1 MYLLSIV
8 TPEKIFFEDQ
18 VLSTSAPGSEGYL
31 EILTDHAPLI
41 TSLIP
46 GRLTLIDKNKEK
58 KFYSI
63 SGGFLE
69 VSRNKL
75 TILADAIEKV
85 EEIDIQRAKKSLE
98 RAKKRIESK
107 AGGVDITRAIAS
119 MKRAENRIK
128 IYQELFPKAINI

>member
-18 VLSTSAPGSEGYL
+18 VISTSAPGSEGYL
-31 EILTDHAPLI
+31 EILTGHAPLI
-41 TSLIP
+41 TFLMP

-69 VSRNKL
+69 VSQNKL

-85 EEIDIQRAKKSLE
+85 EEIDIERAKKSLE
-98 RAKKRIESK
+98 RAQKRIESK

-128 IYQELFPKAINI
+128 IYQELFPKAVNI

>member
-41 TSLIP
+41 TSLQP

-58 KFYSI
+58 KFFAL

-69 VSRNKL
+69 VSRNRL

-85 EEIDIQRAKKSLE
+85 EEINIQRAKKALE
-98 RAKKRIESK
+98 RARIESK
-107 AGGVDITRAIAS
+107 SGGVDISRAIAS

-128 IYQELFPKAINI
+128 IYQELFPKAINL

>member
-8 TPEKIFFEDQ
+8 TPEKIFLEEQ
-18 VLSTSAPGSEGYL
+18 VISTSAPGSEGYL

-41 TSLIP
+41 TSLMP
-46 GRLTLIDKNKEK
+46 GKLTLIDKNKEK
-58 KFYSI
+58 IFYAI

-69 VSRNKL
+69 ISQNRL
-75 TILADAIEKV
+75 TILADAIEKIK
-85 EEIDIQRAKKSLE
+85 EIDIARAEKALE

-107 AGGVDITRAIAS
+107 VSGVDLPRAIAS

-128 IYQELFPKAINI
+128 IYKELFPKAETV

>member
-18 VLSTSAPGSEGYL
+18 VISTSAPGSEGYL

-41 TSLIP
+41 TSLQP
-46 GRLTLIDKNKEK
+46 GRLTLIVKNKEK

-69 VSRNKL
+69 ISRNKL

-85 EEIDIQRAKKSLE
+85 EEIDIQRAKKAWE
-98 RAKKRIESK
+98 RAQKRIESK

-128 IYQELFPKAINI
+128 IYQELFPKAVNL

>member
-18 VLSTSAPGSEGYL
+18 VISTSAPGSEGYL
-31 EILTDHAPLI
+31 EVLTDHAPLI
-41 TSLIP
+41 TSLMP

>member
-1 MYLLSIV
+1 M
-8 TPEKIFFEDQ
+8 
-18 VLSTSAPGSEGYL
+18 STSAPGSEGYL

-46 GRLTLIDKNKEK
+46 GKLTLINKIKEK
-58 KFYSI
+58 KFYAI

-69 VSRNKL
+69 VSQNKL
-75 TILADAIEKV
+75 TILADAIEKI
-85 EEIDIQRAKKSLE
+85 EQIDIERAQRALE

-107 AGGVDITRAIAS
+107 AGGIDLVRAIAS

-128 IYQELFPKAINI
+128 IYQELFPKAVNI

>member
-18 VLSTSAPGSEGYL
+18 VISTSAPGSEGYL
-31 EILTDHAPLI
+31 EILTGHAPLI
-41 TSLIP
+41 TFLMP

-69 VSRNKL
+69 VSQNKL

-98 RAKKRIESK
+98 RAKERVESK
-107 AGGVDITRAIAS
+107 AGGVDLARAIAS

-128 IYQELFPKAINI
+128 IYQELFPKAVNI

>member
-18 VLSTSAPGSEGYL
+18 ILSTSAPGSEGYL
-31 EILTDHAPLI
+31 EILTGHAPLI
-41 TSLIP
+41 TSLMP
-46 GRLTLIDKNKEK
+46 GRLTLIDKNRGK
-58 KFYSI
+58 KFYAI

-69 VSRNKL
+69 VSQNKL

-85 EEIDIQRAKKSLE
+85 EEIDIERAKKALE
-98 RAKKRIESK
+98 RAQKRIESK
-107 AGGVDITRAIAS
+107 ASGVDLARAIAS

-128 IYQELFPKAINI
+128 IYQELFPKAINL

>member
-18 VLSTSAPGSEGYL
+18 VISTSASGSEGYL
-31 EILTDHAPLI
+31 EILTGHAPLI

-46 GRLTLIDKNKEK
+46 GRLTIIDKNKEK
-58 KFYSI
+58 KFYAI

-69 VSRNKL
+69 VSQNKL

-85 EEIDIQRAKKSLE
+85 EEIDIARAERSLE

-107 AGGVDITRAIAS
+107 AGGVDLARAIAS

>member
-41 TSLIP
+41 TSLQP

-58 KFYSI
+58 KFFAL

-69 VSRNKL
+69 VSRNRL

-85 EEIDIQRAKKSLE
+85 EEINIQRAKKALE
-98 RAKKRIESK
+98 RARARIESK
-107 AGGVDITRAIAS
+107 SGGVDISRAIAS

-128 IYQELFPKAINI
+128 IYQELFPKAINL